1 MARGEAPRL
10 ANPSPQRRHPPSDGS
25 WTRRLNG
32 DGGGRGW
39 GRGRGFWL
47 GAQGMSGF
55 PSCVFVCVWQGEREA
70 TWVHRLKVNVPYQ
83 HKKEHMSSAP
93 PNYCHIE
100 QFKHLI

>member
-10 ANPSPQRRHPPSDGS
+10 ANPSPRRRHPPSDGS

-32 DGGGRGW
+32 DVGVLAGGIW
-39 GRGRGFWL
+39 DEWV
-47 GAQGMSGF
+47 S
-55 PSCVFVCVWQGEREA
+55 VVCVCVLQGWREA

>member
-10 ANPSPQRRHPPSDGS
+10 ANPSPHRCHPPSDGS

-32 DGGGRGW
+32 DGGGEGVLAGGTW
-39 GRGRGFWL
+39 DEWV
-47 GAQGMSGF
+47 S
-55 PSCVFVCVWQGEREA
+55 VVCVRVCVVGRDA

-83 HKKEHMSSAP
+83 HKKEHMSSVP